1 MTVTI
6 TKISG
11 IGTKT
16 AEILTKHGF
25 KSVKA
30 IAGSTVENLSS
41 VPGFGSAR
49 ARTTIKAAT
58 ALLADPPSS
67 TPKVSSSTKPERAVS
82 KKAARVKT
90 KPKAKTSKKSART
103 KSSDKEKL
111 RNEKLKKAKQ
121 RKEKLKKEKQRKE
134 KLRKEKLRKEKPKK
148 AKVKAKKK
156 QKRKKR

>member
-25 KSVKA
+25 ETVKA
-30 IAGSTVENLSS
+30 IAGSTVEKLSS

-90 KPKAKTSKKSART
+90 KPKAKASKKAART

-111 RNEKLKKAKQ
+111 RKEKLKKA
-121 RKEKLKKEKQRKE
+121 KQRKE

-156 QKRKKR
+156 QKRRKR